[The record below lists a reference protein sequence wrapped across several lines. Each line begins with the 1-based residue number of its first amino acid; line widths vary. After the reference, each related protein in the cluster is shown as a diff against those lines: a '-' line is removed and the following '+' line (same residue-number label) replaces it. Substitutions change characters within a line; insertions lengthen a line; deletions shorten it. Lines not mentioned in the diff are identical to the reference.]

1 MNYMLL
7 SPSIIKVT
15 QPAWLLHSSGLMYAI
30 YYLTLDLLVQ
40 HHQAGV
46 LRGQERLIRRALV
59 HQVEQVMPANIA
71 VDFHQIGPLNT
82 AKVLDMHAKL
92 SQESDNMKD
101 YLNVVGLLVNQ
112 KEVFPERLRE
122 HKGIYR
128 DNRP

>member
-1 MNYMLL
+1 MNYMFL

-30 YYLTLDLLVQ
+30 YCLTLDLLVQ

-46 LRGQERLIRRALV
+46 LRQQERLIRRALV

-82 AKVLDMHAKL
+82 A
-92 SQESDNMKD
+92 
-101 YLNVVGLLVNQ
+101 
-112 KEVFPERLRE
+112 
-122 HKGIYR
+122 
-128 DNRP
+128 